1 MKDKI
6 NAIVYCR
13 NNEYGKL
20 DFYLKVRENSMY
32 LFTTDFYSHCIH
44 DEYYNG
50 KRLDE
55 VFSKTSMVRQ
65 QKLKERIIRMA
76 KYTAVENEIALF
88 GKSRKPLHKES
99 TVDYDF
105 DIAR

>member
-50 KRLDE
+50 KDWMKC
-55 VFSKTSMVRQ
+55 SVRH
-65 QKLKERIIRMA
+65 LWF
-76 KYTAVENEIALF
+76 V
-88 GKSRKPLHKES
+88 SRS
-99 TVDYDF
+99 
-105 DIAR
+105 